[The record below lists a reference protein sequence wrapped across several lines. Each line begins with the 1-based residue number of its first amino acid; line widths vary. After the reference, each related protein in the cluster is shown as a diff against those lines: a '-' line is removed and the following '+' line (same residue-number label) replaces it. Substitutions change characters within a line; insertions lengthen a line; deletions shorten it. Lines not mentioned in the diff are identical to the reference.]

1 MHPLHHRVPTYYI
14 DYHHPILA
22 RITHHRKAQLSAQ
35 EQVPELRSMEAAQA
49 RLQTQAAQANAAV
62 KADEEKEQ
70 ATLKGRESVLH
81 SGASPPRNGQEH
93 QQQQRTFLPPLSVLA
108 GEPRS

>member
-1 MHPLHHRVPTYYI
+1 MQISVLVTAVALVVR
-14 DYHHPILA
+14 D
-22 RITHHRKAQLSAQ
+22 LSFERNYMASMRRDIRSFAI
-35 EQVPELRSMEAAQA
+35 ELRTTSASVAPEVPPGDEDGHEQ
-49 RLQTQAAQANAAV
+49 QQ
-62 KADEEKEQ
+62 ADEEKEQ